1 MRRGARR
8 IILPAGQAEEVQAS
22 ARDRL
27 FEVPRLVDALNLL
40 ETVAKPQAN
49 APAKPGSDAPDG
61 LQTVTN

>member
-1 MRRGARR
+1 MQVLRSST
-8 IILPAGQAEEVQAS
+8 IVKKSYLIVKKAS
-22 ARDRL
+22 GD
-27 FEVPRLVDALNLL
+27 DLL